1 MSDDEIID
9 NLHREI
15 AHLQTNLVR
24 LENENIALE
33 SRLRDA
39 RQAYM
44 NGYTQGEMERIAL
57 ATANSELRSKYL
69 AFRQAVE
76 EAAGLRWHDD
86 RDQAIDVA
94 LNTYD

>member
-15 AHLQTNLVR
+15 AHLKTNNWR
-24 LENENIALE
+24 LENEN
-33 SRLRDA
+33 
-39 RQAYM
+39 
-44 NGYTQGEMERIAL
+44 IAL
-57 ATANSELRSKYL
+57 ATANSELRSELLERSQQWQALNSELRAKYR